1 MQALKGSEP
10 VKGETRTAIDHL
22 IEIFKKTVKTS
33 RTEVDDH
40 RHCMNNAA
48 AMRTVSKENEVE
60 GTWIE
65 PDEFNLEND
74 NLRTT

>member
-10 VKGETRTAIDHL
+10 VKGEIQTAIDHL
-22 IEIFKKTVKTS
+22 IDIFKKAAKTG
-33 RTEVDDH
+33 RTAVDDH
-40 RHCMNNAA
+40 RQRTNDAS
-48 AMRTVSKENEVE
+48 AMRTVSEENEVK
-60 GTWIE
+60 GKWIE